1 MDVASATVRAGIGR
15 SDVHRVRG
23 AGPLR
28 ILCPR
33 AAGNAAWLVTSS
45 LGGGLV
51 DGDHVA
57 FDVEVDAGA
66 TCLVTT
72 QASTKVYKGTSSQRT
87 RVRVRGDGAVLV
99 VPDPVVPYRD
109 ATFAQSTEVELDTD
123 STLVLCDVLTA
134 GRVAFGERW
143 NATSLDTTLSIT
155 RAGTKL
161 LHDRVQLGAD
171 AADRMRRFE
180 AIGTAVLLGPRVADL
195 AAAELAR
202 MGAEPIVRGARV
214 IVAASPLGDGVIVR
228 VAGER
233 NDEVVAAI
241 RSVLGPAVTQLGEDP
256 WSRKW

>member
-1 MDVASATVRAGIGR
+1 MDVASATVKPGMGR

-57 FDVEVDAGA
+57 FDVSVVAGA
-66 TCLVTT
+66 TCVVTT
-72 QASTKVYKGTSSQRT
+72 QASTKVYKGSSSQRT
-87 RVRVRGDGAVLV
+87 RVRVHGDGVAIV
-99 VPDPVVPYRD
+99 VPDPVVPFRD
-109 ATFAQSTEVELDTD
+109 ASFVQSTDVVLDAGA
-123 STLVLCDVLTA
+123 SLVLCDVLTA

-143 NATSLDTTLSIT
+143 NATTLDGTLSIE

-161 LHDRVQLGAD
+161 LHDRVLLGAD
-171 AADRMRRFE
+171 AASRMRRFE
-180 AIGTAVLLGPRVADL
+180 AIGTAILLGPRVADL
-195 AAAELAR
+195 AATELAR
-202 MGAEPIVRGARV
+202 IAAEPLARGAQV
-214 IVAASPLGDGVIVR
+214 IACASPLGDGAIVR

-233 NDEVVAAI
+233 VEDVVRAT
-241 RSVLGPAVTQLGEDP
+241 RTVLTGACARLGEDP

>member
-1 MDVASATVRAGIGR
+1 MDVASATVKPGIGR

-51 DGDHVA
+51 DGDHVM
-57 FDVEVDAGA
+57 FEVSVDAGA
-66 TCLVTT
+66 TCVVTT
-72 QASTKVYKGTSSQRT
+72 QASTKVYKGSSSQRP
-87 RVRVRGDGAVLV
+87 RVRVEGDGVAIV
-99 VPDPVVPYRD
+99 VPDPIVPFRD
-109 ATFAQSTEVELDTD
+109 ASFTQTTDVVLDAGA
-123 STLVLCDVLTA
+123 SLVLCDVLTA

-143 NATSLDTTLSIT
+143 NATMLDATLAIE

-161 LHDRVQLGAD
+161 LHDRVLLGDD
-171 AADRMRRFE
+171 AATRMRRFE

-195 AAAELAR
+195 AATELTR
-202 MGAEPIVRGARV
+202 IGAEPLARNAQLIACV
-214 IVAASPLGDGVIVR
+214 SPLGDGLIVR
-228 VAGER
+228 VAGEGV
-233 NDEVVAAI
+233 EQVVAEL
-241 RSVLGPAVTQLGEDP
+241 RRVLGPAVARLGEDP